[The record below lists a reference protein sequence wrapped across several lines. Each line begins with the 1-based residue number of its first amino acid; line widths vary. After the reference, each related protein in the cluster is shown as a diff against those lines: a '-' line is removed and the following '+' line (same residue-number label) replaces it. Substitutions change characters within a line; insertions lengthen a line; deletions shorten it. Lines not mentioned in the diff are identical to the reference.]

1 MRGQQWGDMSLHCA
15 ELLNKWAAASTEYS
29 RDLMHRAGD
38 YAREAATVFA
48 SIQPQTLS
56 TLDNFASALYWM
68 VLNFATLCRLG
79 GGGEYTAEQ
88 ACEMAV
94 EALSVAHSMVNESTP
109 PHRLAELA
117 FVEGIVC
124 FCQAEAIAAGHLQVP
139 DEL

>member
-79 GGGEYTAEQ
+79 GGA
-88 ACEMAV
+88 
-94 EALSVAHSMVNESTP
+94 STRRN
-109 PHRLAELA
+109 RLAKWRLRRSA
-117 FVEGIVC
+117 WRT
-124 FCQAEAIAAGHLQVP
+124 LW
-139 DEL
+139 

>member
-68 VLNFATLCRLG
+68 VLCFATLCRP
-79 GGGEYTAEQ
+79 YS
-88 ACEMAV
+88 
-94 EALSVAHSMVNESTP
+94 LSLSLSLSHTHTHTHTHWV
-109 PHRLAELA
+109 
-117 FVEGIVC
+117 
-124 FCQAEAIAAGHLQVP
+124 
-139 DEL
+139 